1 MLKAKGYFN
10 EEGNAYTLLTP
21 KTKAEYRTCLMN
33 SLGYGFQ
40 VNQYGSGL
48 TQCKSNFR
56 NKNNVGSDRTVY
68 FRDDETND
76 VWCVGGYP
84 FVSKVENYK
93 CTHYQSYTEI
103 ESEHNGIKVK
113 IRFFVPYDRRG
124 DIQTVEV
131 VNLSGKNRK
140 ISIIPVVNYSLNGY
154 KAPAFCDFHHKSYRT
169 DFVDEINGLYI
180 DGKNPYADGRAGGDE
195 TYTYNAQFCSTTKV
209 DYYSAD
215 ERNVFGF
222 PNSLSHPHALLAG
235 ENLDSKP
242 MCSQQ
247 LTTMLQTVIELKP
260 KESFKTD
267 YVLVLTNN
275 FSEAKAA
282 VKGVENRDGV
292 EKLFAETLEYDLKRR
307 NKVTIKTPD
316 EETNRFINYWLKMG
330 CEWNILFRR
339 NPRDNLQFSNATLCY
354 TPEALKFTLE
364 NLMALQYKDGHAV
377 RCWLPLDATHFA
389 DESMWYVYALC
400 DYLKFTEDYE
410 FLDKVIPYLDEGE
423 GTVWEHIIRAVSVVD
438 EGRGPNGVTLSHFG
452 DWNDA
457 MSTGLHDENAESVF
471 VSMQLALALK
481 EMAGLCKQLGK
492 ADEEKVYT
500 QKYEALKKLLNE
512 VCWDKEGYYVRS
524 FAGGK
529 VYGSSECEKGSK
541 IFVNPQS
548 WAFMAGVCPED
559 RIPSVYSAIEKYLET
574 DVGCVVNYPPYTEYD
589 PIIGRIS
596 FQYPGTVEN
605 GAIYAHATA
614 FKVYADCVLGNG
626 DLAFRDYKKL
636 LPENPKNPPE
646 VADTVP
652 YSISNYCTTADIL
665 YGKSSAEPFSTG
677 TMSWLFRIAVEG
689 FMGVRYEYGG
699 FKIAPAFP
707 EKWDKAELQIERN
720 DTVYEFKITNNN
732 TGKQEIYVDGRLLE
746 GNFVKFSK
754 AKKVLVEVKM

>member
-1 MLKAKGYFN
+1 
-10 EEGNAYTLLTP
+10 
-21 KTKAEYRTCLMN
+21 
-33 SLGYGFQ
+33 
-40 VNQYGSGL
+40 
-48 TQCKSNFR
+48 
-56 NKNNVGSDRTVY
+56 
-68 FRDDETND
+68 
-76 VWCVGGYP
+76 
-84 FVSKVENYK
+84 
-93 CTHYQSYTEI
+93 
-103 ESEHNGIKVK
+103 
-113 IRFFVPYDRRG
+113 
-124 DIQTVEV
+124 
-131 VNLSGKNRK
+131 
-140 ISIIPVVNYSLNGY
+140 
-154 KAPAFCDFHHKSYRT
+154 
-169 DFVDEINGLYI
+169 
-180 DGKNPYADGRAGGDE
+180 
-195 TYTYNAQFCSTTKV
+195 
-209 DYYSAD
+209 
-215 ERNVFGF
+215 
-222 PNSLSHPHALLAG
+222 
-235 ENLDSKP
+235 
-242 MCSQQ
+242 
-247 LTTMLQTVIELKP
+247 
-260 KESFKTD
+260 
-267 YVLVLTNN
+267 
-275 FSEAKAA
+275 
-282 VKGVENRDGV
+282 
-292 EKLFAETLEYDLKRR
+292 
-307 NKVTIKTPD
+307 
-316 EETNRFINYWLKMG
+316 
-330 CEWNILFRR
+330 
-339 NPRDNLQFSNATLCY
+339 
-354 TPEALKFTLE
+354 
-364 NLMALQYKDGHAV
+364 
-377 RCWLPLDATHFA
+377 
-389 DESMWYVYALC
+389 
-400 DYLKFTEDYE
+400 
-410 FLDKVIPYLDEGE
+410 
-423 GTVWEHIIRAVSVVD
+423 
-438 EGRGPNGVTLSHFG
+438 
-452 DWNDA
+452 
-457 MSTGLHDENAESVF
+457 
-471 VSMQLALALK
+471 
-481 EMAGLCKQLGK
+481 MAGLCKQLGK

-529 VYGSSECEKGSK
+529 VYGSSECDKGSK

-559 RIPSVYSAIEKYLET
+559 RIPSVYNAIEKYLET

-720 DTVYEFKITNNN
+720 GTVYEFKITNNN
-732 TGKQEIYVDGRLLE
+732 TGKQKIYVDGRLLE